1 MINIS
6 LETHPDLYADY
17 VKCIDFLK
25 LIEEDNYTYPDHTVN
40 YHVYSEVRTDKEL
53 LCIKSFFA
61 TQNLEKTK
69 LILWSDW
76 DVTGNEMLQPFKYLI
91 DFRVYDPVNLAR
103 DTILEGQTKLLLA
116 KDTKHYM
123 MSGMLRFLAP
133 FKEGG
138 FWVDMDMILL
148 RDLVPIMDQE
158 FAYQWGG
165 ETDFKGY
172 GPCAAFMN
180 ILPHSEHAMICL
192 EEVIKAPVRADTVS
206 RDCEMLAKV
215 YQRQPFTVFPSPF
228 FNAEWLINKK
238 YPPLGDI
245 VQAGWFKKN
254 DHSTWLFPESF
265 AWHWHNSA
273 FRKLTI
279 EPGSKFDLLTK
290 MMDAKLKDRGF

>member
-6 LETHPDLYADY
+6 LETHPDLYVDY

-25 LIEEDNYTYPDHTVN
+25 LIAEDNYTYPGHSVN
-40 YHVYSEVRTDKEL
+40 YHVYSEVRTDKEM

-61 TQNLEKTK
+61 TQNLNKSK
-69 LILWSDW
+69 LVLWSDW
-76 DVTGNEMLQPFKYLI
+76 DVTGNEMLQPFKDLI
-91 DFRVYDPVNLAR
+91 DFRVYDPVELAR
-103 DTILEGQTKLLLA
+103 GTILEGRTQLLLA

-123 MSGMLRFLAP
+123 MSGMLRFLAL

-158 FAYQWGG
+158 FAYQWGS
-165 ETDFKGY
+165 ETDFKGF

-180 ILPHSEHAMICL
+180 IFSHSEHATICL
-192 EEVIKAPVRADTVS
+192 EEIIKAPVRANTVS

-215 YQRQPFTVFPSPF
+215 YQRRPFTVFPSPF

-245 VQAGWFKKN
+245 VQNGWFRKT

-265 AWHWHNSA
+265 AWHWHNSSS
-273 FRKLTI
+273 RNHTI

-290 MMDAKLKDRGF
+290 MMDTKLKERGF

>member
-1 MINIS
+1 
-6 LETHPDLYADY
+6 
-17 VKCIDFLK
+17 
-25 LIEEDNYTYPDHTVN
+25 
-40 YHVYSEVRTDKEL
+40 
-53 LCIKSFFA
+53 
-61 TQNLEKTK
+61 
-69 LILWSDW
+69 
-76 DVTGNEMLQPFKYLI
+76 
-91 DFRVYDPVNLAR
+91 
-103 DTILEGQTKLLLA
+103 
-116 KDTKHYM
+116 M

-165 ETDFKGY
+165 ETDFSGY

-180 ILPHSEHAMICL
+180 IFPHSEHAMVCL

-215 YQRQPFTVFPSPF
+215 YQRRPFTVFPSPF
-228 FNAEWLINKK
+228 FNTEWLINKK

-245 VQAGWFKKN
+245 VQAGWFKKT

-265 AWHWHNSA
+265 AWHWHNSS
-273 FRKLTI
+273 FRNLTI
-279 EPGSKFDLLTK
+279 EQGSKFDLLTK
-290 MMDAKLKDRGF
+290 MMDAKLKERGF